1 MQYYQRLKDVREDK
15 DLKQGDVAEIL
26 KTTQQQYSRWESGAF
41 QMPMENYKIL
51 ARYYNVSLDYLAG
64 LIDFPR
70 ELHERLKKTGVTFY
84 KN

>member
-1 MQYYQRLKDVREDK
+1 VREDK
-15 DLKQGDVAEIL
+15 DLKKGDVAEIL

>member
-64 LIDFPR
+64 LIETPKA
-70 ELHERLKKTGVTFY
+70 LY
-84 KN
+84 